1 MRQLLW
7 RLVRPFGGVLLLTAV
22 LSGPAFADQDKPKLS
37 KETRDAAQ
45 ITQEN
50 IVKMKLKRV
59 NPTPNP
65 NVNLPS
71 LPQPSNPGG

>member
-1 MRQLLW
+1 MFRH
-7 RLVRPFGGVLLLTAV
+7 VFGGVLLLTAV

-65 NVNLPS
+65 NVNLPP

>member
-1 MRQLLW
+1 MFRHA
-7 RLVRPFGGVLLLTAV
+7 FGGVLLLTAV

-45 ITQEN
+45 MTQEN

-59 NPTPNP
+59 TTPPNP

-71 LPQPSNPGG
+71 LPQPAANPGG

>member
-1 MRQLLW
+1 MF
-7 RLVRPFGGVLLLTAV
+7 RPIFGGVLLLTAV

-59 NPTPNP
+59 TTTPNP
-65 NVNLPS
+65 NVNVPS
-71 LPQPSNPGG
+71 LPQPANPGG

>member
-1 MRQLLW
+1 MCIRD
-7 RLVRPFGGVLLLTAV
+7 R
-22 LSGPAFADQDKPKLS
+22 DKPKLS

-65 NVNLPS
+65 NVNVPS